1 MPTASKNIVGPQV
14 RKLRV
19 ARGIS
24 QAALAASCQRG
35 GWDIGR
41 ALLAKIEC
49 GVRCVDDGEL
59 LELAKAL
66 RCPMADLYPAR
77 VQSVNRGKKSAS

>member
-24 QAALAASCQRG
+24 QASLAAVCQRG
-35 GWDIGR
+35 GWDVGR
-41 ALLAKIEC
+41 GLLAKIEC
-49 GVRCVDDGEL
+49 GVRCVEDHEL

-66 RCPMADLYPAR
+66 RCPMAELFPAR
-77 VQSVNRGKKSAS
+77 AQALIRGRK